1 MFTAMLWKSPRAL
14 HNTIFQW
21 VKTIRFVTKL
31 IFGEMSSGLFSI
43 FYLKQTAI
51 YKWKTQI
58 CVLLGWNE
66 QKWSHSNISNH
77 HLLKVASAMLGQNIN
92 DHIHL
97 CIHKFINSIPTNQ
110 RQGVVVVGFSAAF
123 MIVFTGCTKHGREG
137 RAGSVCLR
145 SRFKYQQKWCH
156 PTSPIQPL
164 SKKKWK
170 ETWKNC
176 LFLSEAVFVVEG
188 VDSFVN
194 CYQAD
199 CGSRV
204 ACDGEAEC
212 LPRHCGSSW
221 VWNHLQLQQFWGK
234 RKGFLFHHWKSS
246 EAKVIMFLL
255 QIQTRLNW
263 CQLLLTEPIQ
273 VSMTST
279 QTESE
284 TTSPRSRW

>member
-1 MFTAMLWKSPRAL
+1 
-14 HNTIFQW
+14 
-21 VKTIRFVTKL
+21 
-31 IFGEMSSGLFSI
+31 
-43 FYLKQTAI
+43 
-51 YKWKTQI
+51 
-58 CVLLGWNE
+58 
-66 QKWSHSNISNH
+66 
-77 HLLKVASAMLGQNIN
+77 
-92 DHIHL
+92 
-97 CIHKFINSIPTNQ
+97 
-110 RQGVVVVGFSAAF
+110 

-194 CYQAD
+194 CYHAD
-199 CGSRV
+199 CGSWV

-234 RKGFLFHHWKSS
+234 RKGFLFIIEKTLKPRLCFYKFKHSLIGVSFSS
-246 EAKVIMFLL
+246 
-255 QIQTRLNW
+255 
-263 CQLLLTEPIQ
+263 P
-273 VSMTST
+273 
-279 QTESE
+279 
-284 TTSPRSRW
+284 SPYRCLWRPPRQSRRPPHLDRGGKP